1 MLKFSSKLKLR
12 TIKYFLPIF
21 IFFQISIT
29 HANQIEHKI
38 AVLVNDKVITTYDID
53 QRMKMN
59 AIINN
64 IEISAENI
72 QFFANSVVD
81 EIIQEKLKQEKTL
94 EYGISVSE
102 EEYLEYEKNFLLQK
116 NLSKEDFKNL
126 FNINNIKYKN
136 FRDFVFIEISWQ
148 KVISGLFYRLTS
160 ASDFE
165 VEEIISKNP
174 SINTEVAEDLVI
186 QRQLDLKSSKLLRDL
201 YNEATIEFK

>member
-12 TIKYFLPIF
+12 TIKYFVPIL

-29 HANQIEHKI
+29 YAYQIEHKI
-38 AVLVNDKVITTYDID
+38 AVLVNDKAITTYDID

-64 IEISAENI
+64 IEINTENI

-126 FNINNIKYKN
+126 FNLNNIKYKN

-165 VEEIISKNP
+165 IEEIISKNP
-174 SINTEVAEDLVI
+174 SINTEVAKELVI